1 MLWRIGADGEMRLVV
16 FMPGQQ
22 LLHRDMWPHYTDQ
35 LARHQPSPA
44 LGSLISVAVY
54 DNSVPGLGHTGHLIF
69 SCLISASNW
78 SHQLLLLGQ
87 APGVLLQFAPLSNLC
102 IGQKHKKWR
111 GTSTKDFIL
120 LGLAQKPGWQ
130 TWTYRNMH
138 VMHCGYYWGQT
149 RGLTQGRENA
159 WRMCLPNVGVF

>member
-16 FMPGQQ
+16 FLPGQQ

-78 SHQLLLLGQ
+78 SHQLLLL
-87 APGVLLQFAPLSNLC
+87 VYSYNLLHWV
-102 IGQKHKKWR
+102 IYVWDKKHKKWR

-120 LGLAQKPGWQ
+120 LGLVQKPGWQ
-130 TWTYRNMH
+130 MANMYRNMY
-138 VMHCGYYWGQT
+138 VMHCGYYWGQR
-149 RGLTQGRENA
+149 RGCFRTQGREDVRDKCSA
-159 WRMCLPNVGVF
+159 MWE